1 MKKNEKN
8 EVSAKKTPEKIETPA
23 KKIFSV
29 GIQPLG
35 DRVLIKRADESDME
49 KSGKF
54 GIIIP
59 DTVSKEKPEQGKVV
73 AVGEGRRDD
82 AGKLIPLSVKIGD
95 TVIFSK
101 YSFDEVK
108 SGDDEYIMVK
118 EENILAIIK

>member
-1 MKKNEKN
+1 MKNSKKNDESSQKAGIPMKKI
-8 EVSAKKTPEKIETPA
+8 S
-23 KKIFSV
+23 SV
-29 GIQPLG
+29 GILPLG
-35 DRVLIKRADESDME
+35 DRVLIKRLDVSDLE

-82 AGKLIPLSVKIGD
+82 SGNIISLSIKIGD

-101 YSFDEVK
+101 YAYDEVK
-108 SGDDEYIMVK
+108 SGDEEYIIVK
-118 EENILAIIK
+118 EENVLAIIK